1 MCLCALCLMTSL
13 TACKSEE
20 TFNWS
25 QLSSVTP
32 TATPAP
38 SAESAVLDV
47 FMPTASGDFDPYTNP
62 SQSMQGL
69 MKLCY
74 ESVVRLDDRY
84 QPQNWLAESI
94 RKIEDGYEITLRSG
108 VLFHDGKG
116 LTAADVEAAFDAISA
131 AEESPWKDTVAPL
144 KSVQAD
150 GERTVIVKTDA
161 GYQALYALTFP
172 IVNKDSEGSWAA
184 GTGPYQVTAYAEG
197 ASMDFVRWDG
207 WWRTPAQI
215 PAIHAIARE
224 DAEAM
229 LNTFVTG
236 SLDVCAVDMLTV
248 SSVKQRS
255 YVKKQEYLTGQAELL
270 LPNLGGTLGDARL
283 RRVVALALDK
293 KDVVANTYQNHGVA
307 VDVPVLPDSWLAE
320 RTSDVE
326 HDAQQAADILR
337 QLGWEDLDGDGFVER
352 RMTHPETAQPDDA
365 DEQEQSLEDA
375 LQDAD
380 NSEVLGGLLGMDTD
394 DAQQSATETLHL
406 TILTNEEDSSLHK
419 DAAGRIAQ
427 QLNAAGI
434 ETSIEA
440 VPFRKLQSAVEEGDW
455 DLLLVGYQLPDTGD
469 LSSLLSTGGENNR
482 MGYSSAAMDAALQA
496 VEAAQTQETYYAA
509 MQQVYDLILQD
520 MPLYTVCMRTRT
532 QVAAETVS
540 VSGIIRPGEPY
551 RGIEYWTNMEP

>member
-1 MCLCALCLMTSL
+1 MCLCALCLMTQL

-25 QLSSVTP
+25 QLSAAAP

-38 SAESAVLDV
+38 STESAALNVS
-47 FMPTASGDFDPYTNP
+47 MPTASGEFDPYTNP
-62 SQSMQGL
+62 SQEMQGL

-94 RKIEDGYEITLRSG
+94 VENEDGYEITLRSG

-116 LTAADVEAAFDAISA
+116 LTAADVEAAYDAICA
-131 AEESPWKDTVAPL
+131 AEESPWKDVVAPL
-144 KSVQAD
+144 ENVMAD
-150 GERTVIVKTDA
+150 GERTVLITTQA

-172 IVNKDSEGSWAA
+172 IVNKDSEGSFAA
-184 GTGPYQVTAYAEG
+184 GTGPYRVLSYAQGESLEF
-197 ASMDFVRWDG
+197 ARWDG
-207 WWRTPAQI
+207 WWRAPAQI
-215 PAIHAIARE
+215 PAVHAMARE
-224 DAEAM
+224 DAEAV

-236 SLDVCAVDMLTV
+236 GLDVCAVDMLTV
-248 SSVKQRS
+248 STVTQRN

-270 LPNLGGTLGDARL
+270 LPNLNGMLSDARL
-283 RRVVALALDK
+283 RRVVALALNK

-326 HDAQQAADILR
+326 QDVEMAANILR
-337 QLGWEDLDGDGFVER
+337 QLGWLDLNGDGFADRYRV
-352 RMTHPETAQPDDA
+352 TPELVQPEGNGED
-365 DEQEQSLEDA
+365 QSLEEA
-375 LQDAD
+375 LQGAD
-380 NSEVLGGLLGMDTD
+380 NSEVLGGLLGMETEEEPQ
-394 DAQQSATETLHL
+394 APIETLHM

-419 DAAGRIAQ
+419 DSAGRIAA

-434 ETSIEA
+434 ETTIVT
-440 VPFRKLQSAVEEGDW
+440 VPFKKLAETMEEGEW
-455 DLLLVGYQLPDTGD
+455 DLALVGYQLPDTGD
-469 LSSLLSTGGENNR
+469 LSSLLMSGGSNNR
-482 MGYSSAAMDAALQA
+482 MGYSSAAMDAALRA
-496 VEAAQTQETYYAA
+496 VEGAGTQESYYAA

-520 MPLYTVCMRTRT
+520 MPVYTICMRTRT
-532 QVAAETVS
+532 QVAAESVS

-551 RGIEYWTNMEP
+551 RSIEYWTNIKP